1 MNIYRIADVT
11 FSLNTLYNYT
21 TQMVKDYVAD
31 GTPQFDITITQ
42 EDIAKEKALAPDFHE
57 AYLESLAVYRKLCE
71 KMTADYNGFIFH
83 SSAIDV
89 DGEAYLFT
97 APSGTGK
104 STHAAL
110 WRKLLGDRATMI
122 NDDKPIIRYIDGDF
136 YVYGT
141 AWDGKHR
148 LSANKRSKIKAICR
162 IHQSPTNTISKISV
176 KEIMPTLLNQT
187 LRPKNPADMMNLLDL
202 IEKLVNKVDLY
213 GLGCNISLDAAKL
226 SYETMSGKKLKE
238 DIL

>member
-11 FSLNTLYNYT
+11 FSLKPLYRYT
-21 TQMVKDYVAD
+21 AELVKDYAAD
-31 GTPQFDITITQ
+31 GTPQFDITVTE
-42 EDIAKEKALAPDFHE
+42 EDIAKEKALASEFHP

-83 SSAIDV
+83 SSAIAV

-104 STHAAL
+104 STHASL
-110 WRKLLGDRATMI
+110 WRELLGDRAVMI

-141 AWDGKHR
+141 PWDGKHR
-148 LSANKRSKIKAICR
+148 LSTNSRAKIKAICR
-162 IHQSPTNTISKISV
+162 IHQSLDNEISKISV

-187 LRPKNPADMMNLLDL
+187 LRPKNPNEMMNLLDL

-213 GLGCNISLDAAKL
+213 GLGCDISLDAAKL
-226 SYETMSGKKLKE
+226 SYETMSGKNLKG
-238 DIL
+238 DI